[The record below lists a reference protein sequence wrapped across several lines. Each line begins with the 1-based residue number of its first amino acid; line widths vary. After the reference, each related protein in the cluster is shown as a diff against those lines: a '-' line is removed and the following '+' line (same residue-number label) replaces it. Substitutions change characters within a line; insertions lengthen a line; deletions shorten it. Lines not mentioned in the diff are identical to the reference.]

1 MTLAT
6 GVRRPTILVADD
18 SPQNIE
24 LLSRVLGQEYR
35 IKVATSGDK
44 ALKIAYSDEPP
55 DLILLDIMMPDLS
68 GHEVCRRIKANPDR
82 RRIPIIFVTAM
93 STVEDETLGLAIGAV
108 DYITKPISPP
118 LVQARVRTH
127 LALYDQARELERMVA
142 QRTSELVATRQQIVR
157 RLGRA
162 SEFKD
167 NETGNHV
174 IRMSHIARLIA
185 QQAGLGPE
193 AVQLLFQTAA
203 MHDVGKIGIPDQI
216 LLKPGP
222 LTDEERKVI
231 QTHPQIGADII
242 GKHDNE
248 LLATARTIALT
259 HHERW
264 DGTGYPQGLQGDQI
278 PLMGR
283 IVAIADV
290 FDALVNKRPYK
301 EALPVSQALA
311 IMAEERGKLFDPHLL
326 DCFFQQQFEVLKIM
340 DLYSDERGAMI
351 DASPL

>member
-1 MTLAT
+1 MSSTL
-6 GVRRPTILVADD
+6 GMSRPTVLVADD

-24 LLSRVLGQEYR
+24 LLSRVLGQDYR
-35 IKVATSGDK
+35 VKVATSGDK
-44 ALKIAYSDEPP
+44 ALRIVYSDEPP

-82 RRIPIIFVTAM
+82 RRIPVIFVTAM
-93 STVEDETLGLAIGAV
+93 STIEDEALGLSLGAV

-127 LALYDQARELERMVA
+127 LALYDQSRELERMVA

-162 SEFKD
+162 CEFKD
-167 NETGNHV
+167 DETGNHV
-174 IRMSHIARLIA
+174 VRMCHISRLIA
-185 QQAGLGPE
+185 QQVGMGPE

-203 MHDVGKIGIPDQI
+203 LHDVGKIGVPDHI

-222 LTDEERKVI
+222 LTEAERELVRR
-231 QTHPQIGADII
+231 HPQIGAEII

-248 LLATARTIALT
+248 LLSAARTIALT

-264 DGTGYPQGLQGDQI
+264 DGTGYPQGLKGEQI
-278 PLMGR
+278 PVFGR

-290 FDALVNKRPYK
+290 FDALMNKRPYK
-301 EALPVSQALA
+301 PAFSASQSLA
-311 IMAEERGKLFDPHLL
+311 TMAEERGKAFDPALL
-326 DCFFQQQFEVLKIM
+326 DAFFQAQFEILRVM
-340 DLYSDERGAMI
+340 DLYADERGT
-351 DASPL
+351 ASELLA

>member
-1 MTLAT
+1 MSSASQ
-6 GVRRPTILVADD
+6 GMRRPTILVADD

-24 LLSRVLGQEYR
+24 LLSRVLGQDYR

-44 ALKIAYSDEPP
+44 ALKIAYSEEPP

-93 STVEDETLGLAIGAV
+93 STVEDESLGLSLGAV

-127 LALYDQARELERMVA
+127 LALYDQSRELERMVA
-142 QRTSELVATRQQIVR
+142 QRTSELVATRQQIIR

-162 SEFKD
+162 AEFKD

-174 IRMSHIARLIA
+174 VRMSHICRLVA

-203 MHDVGKIGIPDQI
+203 MHDVGKIGIPDEI

-222 LTDEERKVI
+222 LDAEERKIVR
-231 QTHPQIGADII
+231 QHPQIGADII
-242 GKHDNE
+242 GRHDNE

-264 DGTGYPQGLQGDQI
+264 DGGGYPQGLKGEQI
-278 PLMGR
+278 PLFGR

-290 FDALVNKRPYK
+290 FDALMNRRPYK
-301 EALPVSQALA
+301 EAMSASQALA
-311 IMAEERGKLFDPHLL
+311 VMAEERGGAFDPMLL
-326 DCFFQQQFEVLKIM
+326 DCFFQQQFEVLRIM
-340 DLYSDERGAMI
+340 DLYADERGTV
-351 DASPL
+351 SELVS

>member
-1 MTLAT
+1 MSSTL
-6 GVRRPTILVADD
+6 GLRRPTVLVADD

-24 LLSRVLGQEYR
+24 LLSRVLGQDFR
-35 IKVATSGDK
+35 VKVATSGDK
-44 ALKIAYSDEPP
+44 ALKIVYSDEPP

-93 STVEDETLGLAIGAV
+93 STIEDEALGLSLGAV

-127 LALYDQARELERMVA
+127 LALYDQSRELERMVA
-142 QRTSELVATRQQIVR
+142 QRTAELVATRQQIIR

-162 SEFKD
+162 AEFKD
-167 NETGNHV
+167 NETGNHI
-174 IRMSHIARLIA
+174 IRISHISRLIA
-185 QQAGLGPE
+185 QQVGMGPE

-203 MHDVGKIGIPDQI
+203 LHDVGKIGVPDHI
-216 LLKPGP
+216 LLKAGP
-222 LTDEERKVI
+222 LDDDERALVRR
-231 QTHPQIGADII
+231 HPQIGADII

-248 LLATARTIALT
+248 VLAAARTIALT

-264 DGTGYPQGLQGDQI
+264 DGMGYPQGLQGEQI
-278 PLMGR
+278 PVFGR

-290 FDALVNKRPYK
+290 FDALMNKRPYK
-301 EALPVSQALA
+301 PACSASQSLA
-311 IMAEERGKLFDPHLL
+311 TMAEERGKAFDPALL
-326 DCFFQQQFEVLKIM
+326 DAFFQAQFEILRVM
-340 DLYSDERGAMI
+340 DLYADERGT
-351 DASPL
+351 ASEL

>member
-1 MTLAT
+1 MSVSSGL
-6 GVRRPTILVADD
+6 RRPTILVADD

-24 LLSRVLGQEYR
+24 LLSKVLGQDYR
-35 IKVATSGDK
+35 IKVATSGEK
-44 ALKIAYSDEPP
+44 ALAIAYSDEPP

-93 STVEDETLGLAIGAV
+93 STVEDESLGLSLGAV

-127 LALYDQARELERMVA
+127 LALYDQSRELERMVA
-142 QRTSELVATRQQIVR
+142 QRTSELVATRQQIIR

-162 SEFKD
+162 AEFKD

-174 IRMSHIARLIA
+174 IRMSHICRLIA

-203 MHDVGKIGIPDQI
+203 MHDVGKIGISDQI

-222 LTDEERKVI
+222 LNAEERKAI
-231 QTHPQIGADII
+231 RQHPQMGADII
-242 GKHDNE
+242 GRHDNE
-248 LLATARTIALT
+248 LLSTARTIALT

-264 DGTGYPQGLQGDQI
+264 DGAGYPQGLKGEQI
-278 PLMGR
+278 PLFGR

-290 FDALVNKRPYK
+290 FDALMNRRPYK
-301 EALPVSQALA
+301 EAMSASQALA
-311 IMAEERGKLFDPHLL
+311 VMAEERAAAFDPTLL
-326 DCFFQQQFEVLKIM
+326 DCFFQQQFEILRIM
-340 DLYSDERGAMI
+340 DLYADERGAVAEMVN
-351 DASPL
+351 